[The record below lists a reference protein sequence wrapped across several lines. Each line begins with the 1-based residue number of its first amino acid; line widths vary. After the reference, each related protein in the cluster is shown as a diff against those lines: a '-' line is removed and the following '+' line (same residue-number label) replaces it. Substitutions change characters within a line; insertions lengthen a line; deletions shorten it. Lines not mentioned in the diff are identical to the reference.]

1 MLPGLGAPL
10 VTVWQHHVR
19 GSTTTAVK
27 HFHMCSV
34 PLLKGVQLKQTMEKS
49 TGKKIKIV
57 LRFAGQAVARKE
69 TMSSFLGLWIS
80 GDHGKNDINTVEAL
94 RVFLFIHL
102 FPSLQFPTADISK
115 DLKGHSPVHQIT
127 EQVGA
132 PPLRKNINPS
142 TVHHP
147 APSASHPP
155 HRRGSKRE
163 PSSYNPSVRPSCDD
177 GSVQAHKKLQ
187 LSYPLLTVLEKTK
200 QSYRITW
207 TLEDYR
213 GP

>member
-1 MLPGLGAPL
+1 M
-10 VTVWQHHVR
+10 
-19 GSTTTAVK
+19 TASCKRK
-27 HFHMCSV
+27 HNRCGETFPYVQCPS
-34 PLLKGVQLKQTMEKS
+34 LKRCAIKTDHGEEHRE
-49 TGKKIKIV
+49 KIKIL

-102 FPSLQFPTADISK
+102 FPSLQLPTADISK

-187 LSYPLLTVLEKTK
+187 LSYPLLTVLGKTK
-200 QSYRITW
+200 QSYRIT
-207 TLEDYR
+207 
-213 GP
+213 